1 MTPKPL
7 MHTLHIRPATSHD
20 LKPLLPLMEELGYP
34 ATMDELEAR
43 FERFKASGEIAIALL
58 GESVIGWVAWTE
70 SPLIVSD
77 ATRVRIEGLV
87 VLEEYRSQGVGQ
99 QLMGYVEERARRL
112 SPAIIELTSGTH
124 RTKSHDFYERLGYSS
139 GSEKVYFRK
148 MV

>member
-1 MTPKPL
+1 MNTV
-7 MHTLHIRPATSHD
+7 IRTATSND
-20 LKPLLPLMEELGYP
+20 LKRLLPLMEQLGYP
-34 ATMDELEAR
+34 ATLGELEAR
-43 FERFKASGEIAIALL
+43 FERFKTSGEVAIALVD
-58 GESVIGWVAWTE
+58 ESVIGWVAWTE

-77 ATRVRIEGLV
+77 ATRMRIEGLV

-124 RTKSHDFYERLGYSS
+124 RTHSHSFYERLGYSM

-148 MV
+148 LV